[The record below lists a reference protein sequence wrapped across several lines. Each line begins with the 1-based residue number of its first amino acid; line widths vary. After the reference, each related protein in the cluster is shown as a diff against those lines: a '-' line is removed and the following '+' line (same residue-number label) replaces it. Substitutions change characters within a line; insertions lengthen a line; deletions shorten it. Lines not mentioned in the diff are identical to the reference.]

1 MIDSIRF
8 LEYMKKKNFSL
19 AIGVPCSY
27 FNNLL
32 FELERSSEI
41 LYVPATRED
50 EAIGI
55 ASGYYFGGE
64 KSFVIMQNSGLGNIG
79 DALTSLAQLYGIPM
93 LIFVSYRGLKED
105 EDMPEHSIMGEITEN
120 LLESMK
126 IPFSVLEEEG
136 WQDTLSRSIDKSI
149 KKNQPVCL
157 LIKKGVFD

>member
-8 LEYMKKKNFSL
+8 LEYMKAKNFSL

-32 FELERSSEI
+32 IELERSSEI

-105 EDMPEHSIMGEITEN
+105 DDFPEHSIMGEITEN

-126 IPFSVLEEEG
+126 IPFIVLEEEG
-136 WQDTLSRSIDKSI
+136 WQKTLSLLIDKSI

-157 LIKKGVFD
+157 LIKKGVFG

>member
-8 LEYMKKKNFSL
+8 LEYMKSKNFSL
-19 AIGVPCSY
+19 SIGVPCSY

-55 ASGYYFGGE
+55 SSGYYFGGE

-79 DALTSLAQLYGIPM
+79 DALTSLAQLYNIPM
-93 LIFVSYRGLKED
+93 LIFVSYRGLTED
-105 EDMPEHSIMGEITEN
+105 EDFPEHSIMGEITEN
-120 LLESMK
+120 LLESLNVS
-126 IPFSVLEEEG
+126 FSILEEEG
-136 WQDTLSRSIDKSI
+136 WQDTLAHSIDQSLKES
-149 KKNQPVCL
+149 QPVCL
-157 LIKKGVFD
+157 LIKKGVFG

>member
-1 MIDSIRF
+1 
-8 LEYMKKKNFSL
+8 MKSKDFSL
-19 AIGVPCSY
+19 VTGVPCSY

-32 FELERSSEI
+32 IELDKNREMPYI
-41 LYVPATRED
+41 PATRED

-79 DALTSLAQLYGIPM
+79 DALTSLAQLYAIPM

-105 EDMPEHSIMGEITEN
+105 EDFPEHSIMGEIMEN

-136 WQDTLSRSIDKSI
+136 WQDIIAHSIEQSQKE
-149 KKNQPVCL
+149 NQPVCL